1 MGASPHDLTDNRQ
14 LATGNQG
21 MLREL
26 DAQFQSR
33 RIIPDAAQQAAAER
47 LQRLYDELVAFKHQ
61 RRSKLRKLLV
71 NPPLPRGTYLWGGVG
86 RGKSLLMDC
95 FFDTVPYQRKRRVHF
110 HAFMREVHER
120 LRALKNEED
129 PLLKVADR
137 IARETRLMCF
147 DEFHVSDIADAM
159 ILGRLMEA
167 LFERGVVFCLTSN
180 YPPDGLYPNGLQRH
194 NFLPTITLLKERL
207 DVLEVDGGIDY
218 RLRALEK
225 VEVFHV
231 PADAEGEAKMEAAFR
246 EISGGEGHRRPV
258 NILERELPV
267 ERRAIGVIWFD
278 FADAV
283 HGAALAE
290 RLSGDRPPLPHRL
303 PLRRAAHDAR
313 DGQRG
318 APLHLAGRCL
328 LRPQGQARHD
338 RRLRGCRS
346 LSGRS
351 AVRRVSAHRQPPGR
365 DAHAGITSAPS
376 TGPNRR
382 GLPPVAFVARP
393 VPGRLVQVQPDGL
406 AGRGVLVAQAHHAGG
421 DQQPDKDQNR
431 QPDGFI
437 VHQNHECRQRAAAG
451 EEESRPVL
459 HRRSPR

>member
-278 FADAV
+278 FATLCMGPRSQNDYLEIARRYHTV
-283 HGAALAE
+283 FLSGVPRLAREMANEARRFTWLVDVFYDHKVKLVMTAECEAGELYREGPQASEFQRTVSRLVEMRTRDYLGAQHRAEQGAA
-290 RLSGDRPPLPHRL
+290 SG
-303 PLRRAAHDAR
+303 
-313 DGQRG
+313 
-318 APLHLAGRCL
+318 
-328 LRPQGQARHD
+328 
-338 RRLRGCRS
+338 
-346 LSGRS
+346 
-351 AVRRVSAHRQPPGR
+351 
-365 DAHAGITSAPS
+365 
-376 TGPNRR
+376 
-382 GLPPVAFVARP
+382 
-393 VPGRLVQVQPDGL
+393 PD
-406 AGRGVLVAQAHHAGG
+406 
-421 DQQPDKDQNR
+421 
-431 QPDGFI
+431 
-437 VHQNHECRQRAAAG
+437 
-451 EEESRPVL
+451 
-459 HRRSPR
+459 

>member
-194 NFLPTITLLKERL
+194 NFLPAIQLLKDRL

-225 VEVFHV
+225 VEVYHV

-267 ERRAIGVIWFD
+267 QRRAIGVIWFD
-278 FADAV
+278 FATLCMGPRSQNDYLEIARRYHTV
-283 HGAALAE
+283 F
-290 RLSGDRPPLPHRL
+290 LSGVPRMTREQASEARRFTWLVDVFYDHKVKLVMTAECEAAELYREGPQATEFHRTVSRL
-303 PLRRAAHDAR
+303 IEMRTRDYLGAQHRA
-313 DGQRG
+313 
-318 APLHLAGRCL
+318 
-328 LRPQGQARHD
+328 
-338 RRLRGCRS
+338 
-346 LSGRS
+346 
-351 AVRRVSAHRQPPGR
+351 
-365 DAHAGITSAPS
+365 
-376 TGPNRR
+376 
-382 GLPPVAFVARP
+382 
-393 VPGRLVQVQPDGL
+393 
-406 AGRGVLVAQAHHAGG
+406 
-421 DQQPDKDQNR
+421 
-431 QPDGFI
+431 
-437 VHQNHECRQRAAAG
+437 E
-451 EEESRPVL
+451 
-459 HRRSPR
+459 